1 MALIINEKI
10 TNNNVSIKSNLAD
23 GFKEA
28 SKTVNTLLCAIN
40 LATVTAIAEI
50 ADIEYNPQNGLI
62 RPSTQSK

>member
-1 MALIINEKI
+1 MAIIINNTISNKD
-10 TNNNVSIKSNLAD
+10 VSIKENLAN